1 MATIPLLLELLTKEE
16 KHRYRN
22 GKNHQNHA
30 NVSPPASPDFPKP
43 LSTNGKRKF
52 LLDPKRI
59 TKKGY

>member
-1 MATIPLLLELLTKEE
+1 MKEE

-30 NVSPPASPDFPKP
+30 NVSPPASPNSPKP

-59 TKKGY
+59 TKKEY